1 MNYEIAAE
9 CTKLSEDERITFFE
23 VVMRLDKGGIEAY
36 QANLLVPNKVYYQD
50 NEAFEV
56 PLKVKSQANVIA
68 PFDQQRVIKA
78 LRSIQSKEIGYQEF
92 LKQILEGGVIFY
104 LVFIKGRKAIYFGR
118 NGEQYIESFPF

>member
-9 CTKLSEDERITFFE
+9 CTKLSEDEKITFFE
-23 VVMRLDKGGIEAY
+23 VIMRLDKGGIEAY
-36 QANLLVPNKVYYQD
+36 QANLLVPNKVYYQA

-56 PLKVKSQANVIA
+56 PLNIKSQANVVA
-68 PFDQQRVIKA
+68 PFDQERVITA

-118 NGEQYIESFPF
+118 NGEQYVENFPF